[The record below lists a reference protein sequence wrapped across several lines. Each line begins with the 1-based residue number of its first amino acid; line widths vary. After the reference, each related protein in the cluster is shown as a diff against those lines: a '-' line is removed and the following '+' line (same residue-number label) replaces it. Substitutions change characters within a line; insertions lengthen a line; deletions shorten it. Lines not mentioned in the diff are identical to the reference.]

1 MKDVSQA
8 RLWNSNY
15 IKVWSGNFLL
25 YFAFMLLAPLF
36 PIYLSDTYAADKE
49 TIGIVLSG
57 YTLAA
62 LFIRPFSG
70 FMVDS
75 LPRKVVLLVTF
86 FFFFA
91 FFAGYLIAGTLTAF
105 AIFRTLHGVPFGAV
119 TVANSTIA
127 IDVLPSSRRTEGI
140 GYYGLSNNIA
150 TAISPTVALWI
161 YHYYQ
166 SYDLLFI
173 LSLICS
179 LAGLIVDSTIK
190 LPKKKLLKEAKP
202 VSLDRFILVKG
213 WSHGI
218 SIMCFALSYGVLST
232 YIAIYGKEELDIIGG
247 TGVFFMLLASGLAL
261 SRIIGGRT
269 LSKGKI
275 VENAS
280 AGALVS
286 VFGHLLFAALHNKI
300 GYYGAALIIGL
311 GNGHMYPAFQNMFIG
326 LGSNNQRG
334 TANSTILTSWDL
346 GAGIGVLFGG
356 IIAERFGYHS
366 AFWMACVVDVFG
378 VVWYFIHSRRYYI
391 KNRLR

>member
-62 LFIRPFSG
+62 LFVRPFSG
-70 FMVDS
+70 FLVDS
-75 LPRKVVLLVTF
+75 LPRKAVLLVTF

-105 AIFRTLHGVPFGAV
+105 AVFRTLHGIPFGAV
-119 TVANSTIA
+119 TVSNSTVA
-127 IDVLPSSRRTEGI
+127 IDVLPSSKRTEGI

-150 TAISPTVALWI
+150 TAISPTIALWI

-173 LSLICS
+173 ISLLCS
-179 LAGLIVDSTIK
+179 LAGLIVDATIK
-190 LPKKKLLKEAKP
+190 IPKKAPAKDIKTI
-202 VSLDRFILVKG
+202 SLDRFILLKG

-218 SIMCFALSYGVLST
+218 SIMCFALSYSVIST
-232 YIAIYGKEELDIIGG
+232 YIAIYGREKLGINEG
-247 TGVFFMLLASGLAL
+247 TGAFFMLLAFGLAL
-261 SRIIGGRT
+261 SRIIGGRS
-269 LSKGKI
+269 LRKGKI
-275 VENAS
+275 VENAT

-286 VFGHLLFAALHNKI
+286 VLGYLMFAALHNKV

-326 LGSNNQRG
+326 LASNNQRG
-334 TANSTILTSWDL
+334 TANSTILTAWDL

-356 IIAERFGYHS
+356 IIAERFGYDS
-366 AFWMACVVDVFG
+366 AFWMACLVDVFG
-378 VVWYFIHSRRYYI
+378 VIWYFIHSRLYFIR
-391 KNRLR
+391 NRLR

>member
-75 LPRKVVLLVTF
+75 LPRKVVLLVPF

-105 AIFRTLHGVPFGAV
+105 AVFRTLHGIPFGAV
-119 TVANSTIA
+119 TVANSTVA

-150 TAISPTVALWI
+150 TAISPTIALWI

-173 LSLICS
+173 LSLLCS
-179 LAGLIVDSTIK
+179 LAGLIVDATIK
-190 LPKKKLLKEAKP
+190 IPKKAPAKDIKTI
-202 VSLDRFILVKG
+202 SLDRFILLKG

-218 SIMCFALSYGVLST
+218 SIMCFALSYSVIST
-232 YIAIYGKEELDIIGG
+232 YIAIYGREKLGINEG
-247 TGVFFMLLASGLAL
+247 TGAFFMLLAFGLAL
-261 SRIIGGRT
+261 SRIIGGRS
-269 LSKGKI
+269 LRKGKI
-275 VENAS
+275 VENAT

-286 VFGHLLFAALHNKI
+286 VV

-326 LGSNNQRG
+326 LASNNQRG
-334 TANSTILTSWDL
+334 TANSTILTAWDL

-356 IIAERFGYHS
+356 VMAERSGYHS
-366 AFWMACVVDVFG
+366 AFWMACIGDVFG
-378 VVWYFIHSRRYYI
+378 VIWYFIHSRRYF
-391 KNRLR
+391 

>member
-1 MKDVSQA
+1 MKDA
-8 RLWNSNY
+8 LHAKLWNSNY

-25 YFAFMLLAPLF
+25 YFSFMLLAPLF
-36 PIYLSDTYAADKE
+36 PIYLSDTYSADKE

-70 FMVDS
+70 FLVDS
-75 LPRKVVLLVTF
+75 LPRKAVLLVTF

-91 FFAGYLIAGTLTAF
+91 FFGGYLIAGTLTAF
-105 AIFRTLHGVPFGAV
+105 AVFRTLHGIPFGAV
-119 TVANSTIA
+119 TVSNSTVA
-127 IDVLPSSRRTEGI
+127 IDVLPSSKRTEGI
-140 GYYGLSNNIA
+140 GYFGLSNNIA
-150 TAISPTVALWI
+150 TAISPTIALLI

-173 LSLICS
+173 LSLLCS
-179 LAGLIVDSTIK
+179 LAGLIVDATIK
-190 LPKKKLLKEAKP
+190 LPKKAPVKEVKP
-202 VSLDRFILVKG
+202 ISLDRFILLKG

-218 SIMCFALSYGVLST
+218 SIMCFALSYSVLST
-232 YIAIYGKEELDIIGG
+232 YIAIYGREELDITEG

-261 SRIIGGRT
+261 SRIIGGRS
-269 LSKGKI
+269 LRKGKI
-275 VENAS
+275 VENAT

-286 VFGHLLFAALHNKI
+286 IFGYLMFAALHNKV

-326 LGSNNQRG
+326 LASNKQRG
-334 TANSTILTSWDL
+334 TANSTILTAWDL

-356 IIAERFGYHS
+356 IMAERFGYGS
-366 AFWMACVVDVFG
+366 AFWMAFVVDVIG
-378 VVWYFIHSRRYYI
+378 VIWYFIHSRIYYI
-391 KNRLR
+391 RNRLR

>member
-1 MKDVSQA
+1 MKDA
-8 RLWNSNY
+8 LPAKLWNSNY

-25 YFAFMLLAPLF
+25 YFAFMLLAPIF
-36 PIYLSDTYAADKE
+36 PIYLSDTYAVDKE

-70 FMVDS
+70 FLVDS
-75 LPRKVVLLVTF
+75 LPRKAVLLVTF

-105 AIFRTLHGVPFGAV
+105 AVCRTLHGVPFGAV
-119 TVANSTIA
+119 TVASSTVA
-127 IDVLPSSRRTEGI
+127 IDVLPSSKRTEGI

-150 TAISPTVALWI
+150 TAISPTIALWL

-166 SYDLLFI
+166 SYDLLFV

-179 LAGLIVDSTIK
+179 LAGLIVNATIK
-190 LPKKKLLKEAKP
+190 IPKKALVKETKP
-202 VSLDRFILVKG
+202 ISLDRFVLLKG

-232 YIAIYGKEELDIIGG
+232 YIAIYGKEELDITGG

-261 SRIIGGRT
+261 SRIIGGHSLR
-269 LSKGKI
+269 KGKI
-275 VENAS
+275 VENAT
-280 AGALVS
+280 AGVIVS
-286 VFGHLLFAALHNKI
+286 VFGYLIFAALHNRV
-300 GYYGAALIIGL
+300 GYYASALIIGL

-326 LGSNNQRG
+326 LAPNGQRG
-334 TANSTILTSWDL
+334 TANSTILTAWDL

-356 IIAERFGYHS
+356 IVAERFGYAG
-366 AFWMACVVDVFG
+366 AFRMAWIVNVIG
-378 VVWYFIHSRRYYI
+378 VLWFFIHSRFYYI
-391 KNRLR
+391 RNRLR

>member
-140 GYYGLSNNIA
+140 GYYGFSNKTA
-150 TAISPTVALWI
+150 TAISPTVALSI
-161 YHYYQ
+161 YHY
-166 SYDLLFI
+166 
-173 LSLICS
+173 
-179 LAGLIVDSTIK
+179 
-190 LPKKKLLKEAKP
+190 
-202 VSLDRFILVKG
+202 
-213 WSHGI
+213 
-218 SIMCFALSYGVLST
+218 
-232 YIAIYGKEELDIIGG
+232 
-247 TGVFFMLLASGLAL
+247 
-261 SRIIGGRT
+261 
-269 LSKGKI
+269 
-275 VENAS
+275 
-280 AGALVS
+280 
-286 VFGHLLFAALHNKI
+286 
-300 GYYGAALIIGL
+300 
-311 GNGHMYPAFQNMFIG
+311 
-326 LGSNNQRG
+326 
-334 TANSTILTSWDL
+334 
-346 GAGIGVLFGG
+346 
-356 IIAERFGYHS
+356 
-366 AFWMACVVDVFG
+366 
-378 VVWYFIHSRRYYI
+378 
-391 KNRLR
+391 